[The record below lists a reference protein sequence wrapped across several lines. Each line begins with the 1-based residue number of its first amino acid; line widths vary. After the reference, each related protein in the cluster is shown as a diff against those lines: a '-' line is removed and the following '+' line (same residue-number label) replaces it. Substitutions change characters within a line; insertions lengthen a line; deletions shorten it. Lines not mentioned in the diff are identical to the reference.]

1 MGQWD
6 LNKKYMG
13 MFFIAKKWAFGPCKK
28 SAYCS
33 KKVMG
38 LLDKVNNKYME
49 KVMYL
54 FVWA

>member
-1 MGQWD
+1 MG
-6 LNKKYMG
+6 L
-13 MFFIAKKWAFGPCKK
+13 FFVAKKWAFGPCKK

-38 LLDKVNNKYME
+38 LLDKVKNKCME